1 MKKLIIILLL
11 SPLFTRAQIDF
22 KTDTLL
28 KFSAANLGDYYM
40 GGNTYIGKT
49 YSSSIKLLGKMER
62 APYLVVKDEN
72 QKIIC
77 KVDTLGHLQVYG
89 DTTTVLKALIRNFG
103 IKVD

>member
-11 SPLFTRAQIDF
+11 SPLFSKAQVDF
-22 KTDTLL
+22 KTDTLPKL
-28 KFSAANLGDYYM
+28 STANLGDYYM
-40 GGNTYIGKT
+40 GGNTYIGKY
-49 YSSSIKLLGKMER
+49 YSSPIKLLGKREFT
-62 APYLVVKDEN
+62 PYLVVKDAN
-72 QKIIC
+72 SKIIC

>member
-11 SPLFTRAQIDF
+11 SPLFSKAQVDF
-22 KTDTLL
+22 KTDTLP

-40 GGNTYIGKT
+40 GGSTYIGKT
-49 YSSSIKLLGKMER
+49 YSNPIKLFGKREF
-62 APYLVVKDEN
+62 ALYLVVKDEN

>member
-11 SPLFTRAQIDF
+11 SPLFSKAQVDF
-22 KTDTLL
+22 KTDTLP
-28 KFSAANLGDYYM
+28 KFSTANLGDYYM

-49 YSSSIKLLGKMER
+49 YSGTIKLLDKSKWV
-62 APYLVVKDEN
+62 PYLVVKDEN

>member
-11 SPLFTRAQIDF
+11 SPLFSKAQDDF
-22 KTDTLL
+22 KTDTLP

-49 YSSSIKLLGKMER
+49 YSNSIKLFGKREF
-62 APYLVVKDEN
+62 ALYLVVKDEN

-77 KVDTLGHLQVYG
+77 FAMIV
-89 DTTTVLKALIRNFG
+89 
-103 IKVD
+103 